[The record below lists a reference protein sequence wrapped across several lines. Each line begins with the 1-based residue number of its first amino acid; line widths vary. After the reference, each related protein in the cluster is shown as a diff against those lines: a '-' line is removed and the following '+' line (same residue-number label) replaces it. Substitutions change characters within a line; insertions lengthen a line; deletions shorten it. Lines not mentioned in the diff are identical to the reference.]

1 MMTEAEKSW
10 EVKLSKITET
20 PGTDLPLPR
29 SPEEARV
36 VVKKVVITNPG
47 MFKQSN
53 TMVKCW
59 NMT

>member
-47 MFKQSN
+47 MFK
-53 TMVKCW
+53 
-59 NMT
+59 